1 MKLLIISHGDF
12 AAGITSTLKT
22 FFQIENVY
30 SACVTQEGGTGDLL
44 DKVHGYLD
52 QWGDEL
58 VVICSDLKG
67 GSANQAVL
75 PLLERPNTFLI
86 SGMNL
91 SLLLQLGME
100 PEVTAEGIR
109 EMLEAAKEDMTFI
122 NDMAL
127 GQMDE
132 DDE

>member
-109 EMLEAAKEDMTFI
+109 EMLEAAK
-122 NDMAL
+122 DMAL

>member
-44 DKVHGYLD
+44 EKVHGYLD

-100 PEVTAEGIR
+100 TEVTAEGIR

>member
-1 MKLLIISHGDF
+1 M
-12 AAGITSTLKT
+12 
-22 FFQIENVY
+22 
-30 SACVTQEGGTGDLL
+30 TQEDGTGELL
-44 DKVHGYLD
+44 DKVRAYLD
-52 QWGDEL
+52 QWGHAL
-58 VVICSDLKG
+58 GVICSDLKG

>member
-67 GSANQAVL
+67 GSANQALL

>member
-67 GSANQAVL
+67 GSANQVVL

>member
-52 QWGDEL
+52 RWGDEL

>member
-1 MKLLIISHGDF
+1 
-12 AAGITSTLKT
+12 
-22 FFQIENVY
+22 
-30 SACVTQEGGTGDLL
+30 
-44 DKVHGYLD
+44 
-52 QWGDEL
+52 
-58 VVICSDLKG
+58 
-67 GSANQAVL
+67 
-75 PLLERPNTFLI
+75 
-86 SGMNL
+86 MNL

>member
-12 AAGITSTLKT
+12 AVGITSTLKT

>member
-12 AAGITSTLKT
+12 AAGIASTLKT

>member
-132 DDE
+132 GDE